1 MSYLSYGGYYG
12 GLTTAWLKMPLRQMI
27 QKFMIFKKTFSSVKK
42 KKSLFCKYTE
52 NNFETS
58 SEKKSIVE
66 NCKLYF

>member
-1 MSYLSYGGYYG
+1 MSYLSYGGHYG
-12 GLTTAWLKMPLRQMI
+12 GLTITWLKMPLRQMI